1 MKRTN
6 LEMLEIVARALGE
19 IRDQVVFVGGA
30 TVQFYATRSGA
41 PEPRPTLDVDCIVAI
56 ASRAQYGKLE
66 DAIRAKG
73 FRNDQSDGAPL
84 CRWIYDDIKL
94 DLMSTDPNVLG
105 FTNEWYDEGIRNA
118 IEHPLE
124 GNLTIRILSAPYFF
138 ATKLAAL
145 KNRGMAD
152 LRTSKDLED
161 IVFALNHRAAANE
174 EIQKADENV
183 RSYLRDSFQK
193 LLSEASISEA
203 VAAVLDYGESGETH
217 TRVMKVMRLI
227 GS

>member
-6 LEMLEIVARALGE
+6 LEMLTIIAKALEE

-41 PEPRPTLDVDCIVAI
+41 PEPRPTLDVDCIVAV
-56 ASRAQYGKLE
+56 ASRVQYNKLDE
-66 DAIRAKG
+66 AVRAKG
-73 FRNDQSDGAPL
+73 FRNDQSEGAPL

-94 DLMSTDPNVLG
+94 DLMPTDTNALG

-118 IEHPLE
+118 IDQVLE
-124 GNLTIRILSAPYFF
+124 DGPTIRILSAPYFF
-138 ATKLAAL
+138 ATKLVAL
-145 KNRGMAD
+145 RSRGMTD

-161 IVFALNHRAAANE
+161 LVFVLNHRATAYE
-174 EIQKADENV
+174 EIQNTGERV
-183 RSYLRDSFQK
+183 RAYLRESFQDI
-193 LLSEASISEA
+193 LQEPSIDEA
-203 VAAVLDYGESGETH
+203 VAAVLDYGESQDTH
-217 TRVMKVMRLI
+217 NRVMRVMELI